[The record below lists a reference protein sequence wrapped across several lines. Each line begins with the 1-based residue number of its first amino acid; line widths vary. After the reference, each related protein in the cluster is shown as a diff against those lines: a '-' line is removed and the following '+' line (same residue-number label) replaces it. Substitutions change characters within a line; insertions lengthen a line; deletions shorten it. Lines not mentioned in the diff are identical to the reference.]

1 MPKILLVEDDIPLAE
16 KVQEFLDQDDH
27 IVELAHRGADAIQM
41 LNCFNYDLIILDW
54 SLGDSDITGL
64 AVCQHY
70 RGNGGLAPIIFLTG
84 RDSVEN
90 KEEGLNSGADD
101 YLTKPFHPRE
111 LSARIK
117 ACLRR
122 PRILQLETLVA
133 GDLRLERNQRK
144 LTKGGEAIHLRP
156 KEYALIEFLMRHPN
170 RYFSSKDLL
179 DSIWASDSETSE
191 DTIRTS
197 IKTLRRKISADHE
210 DCPIKTTHG
219 FGYKLEVNG

>member
-1 MPKILLVEDDIPLAE
+1 MPKILIVEDDIPLAE
-16 KVQEFLDQDDH
+16 KVQEFLLQDEH
-27 IVELAHRGADAIQM
+27 VVELAHSGADAIQM

-54 SLGDSDITGL
+54 SLGDTTGL
-64 AVCQHY
+64 TVCQHY
-70 RGNGGLAPIIFLTG
+70 RGKGGLAPIIFLTG

-133 GDLRLERNQRK
+133 GDLRLERNLRK

-170 RYFSSKDLL
+170 QYFSSKDLL

-219 FGYKLEVNG
+219 FGYKLEVEA